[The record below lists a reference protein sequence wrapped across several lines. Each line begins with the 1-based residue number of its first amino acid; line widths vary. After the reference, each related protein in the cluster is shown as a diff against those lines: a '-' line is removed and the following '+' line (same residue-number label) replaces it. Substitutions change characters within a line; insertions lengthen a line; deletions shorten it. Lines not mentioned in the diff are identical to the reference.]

1 MKKSEFPPGWDAE
14 RARRVAEY
22 YENQSD
28 DEAIAEAEAAWRDEK
43 YTMMSIPTRLVPRVR
58 ELILRESDD

>member
-1 MKKSEFPPGWDAE
+1 MKESEFPAGWDAE
-14 RARRVAEY
+14 RARSVAEY
-22 YENQSD
+22 YENQTD

-43 YTMMSIPTRLVPRVR
+43 CTMMSIPTRLVPRVR

>member
-1 MKKSEFPPGWDAE
+1 MNEPGYPPGWDE
-14 RARRVAEY
+14 QRVRDVAEY

-43 YTMMSIPTRLVPRVR
+43 CTMMSVPVHLVPRVR
-58 ELILRESDD
+58 ALILGDEGG